1 MHGAKSEIQGVSRA
15 LTALINVS
23 CLLDVIFFRCERLVL
38 CAGPASDVDLNKEE
52 RSSDTHNVFK

>member
-15 LTALINVS
+15 LTVLLNVS

-38 CAGPASDVDLNKEE
+38 GAGPASDVDLNKY
-52 RSSDTHNVFK
+52 